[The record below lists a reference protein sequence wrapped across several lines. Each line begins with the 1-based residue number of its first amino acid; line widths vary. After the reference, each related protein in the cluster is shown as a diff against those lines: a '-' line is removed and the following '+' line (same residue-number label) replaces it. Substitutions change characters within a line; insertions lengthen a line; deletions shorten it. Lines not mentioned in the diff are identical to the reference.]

1 MIGRNVFNKI
11 LLSSLALL
19 LIPNGIGLTHK
30 DTSRGGDTRRL
41 KKYRENKYDYMKKS
55 ELSSFLDTTDCEPVP
70 VEENLFS
77 RVTFREFCHE
87 FDHFHQSEF
96 RFLPVAM
103 QDFYSFQQK
112 KMPKRYNKF
121 GKLPSGRQ

>member
-1 MIGRNVFNKI
+1 
-11 LLSSLALL
+11 
-19 LIPNGIGLTHK
+19 
-30 DTSRGGDTRRL
+30 
-41 KKYRENKYDYMKKS
+41 MKKS

-87 FDHFHQSEF
+87 SDHFHQSEF
-96 RFLPVAM
+96 RFLPVTM

-112 KMPKRYNKF
+112 KMLKRYNKF